1 MALPSFRDCCHQR
14 EELGQ
19 EREMEGLR
27 QGPGTLT
34 FPEKISFEPR
44 LEESGV
50 GWGAVTEVPIGVGD
64 VGPEDAERVR
74 E

>member
-1 MALPSFRDCCHQR
+1 
-14 EELGQ
+14 
-19 EREMEGLR
+19 MEGLR